1 MLSFCQIVLF
11 SLILILHFLMFYWY
25 FKFSRLYYYYKPK
38 QSGES
43 DIMDVLLPFFC
54 SILYC
59 MECVSYERKRKSIS
73 WMELSFWLHYG
84 CRRSCDR
91 PRKHLE
97 IRISRLVEKVTK
109 IIMPVLFLF
118 LIICGIWAMFVTS
131 NAIDGL
137 KYYLLPDFS
146 KFNFTVFSQA
156 ATQVLFSVGIGNI
169 IVSLRFGLLSNIK
182 LPWLDAS
189 GISHHAI

>member
-1 MLSFCQIVLF
+1 
-11 SLILILHFLMFYWY
+11 
-25 FKFSRLYYYYKPK
+25 
-38 QSGES
+38 
-43 DIMDVLLPFFC
+43 
-54 SILYC
+54 
-59 MECVSYERKRKSIS
+59 MECVKYEWKWKSIS

-84 CRRSCDR
+84 CRRSWVR
-91 PRKHLE
+91 PLKHFE

-109 IIMPVLFLF
+109 IIMPVFFLF
-118 LIICGIWAMFVTS
+118 LIICGIWAMFVTRNS
-131 NAIDGL
+131 IDGL

-182 LPWLDAS
+182 LAWLDAS
-189 GISHHAI
+189 GISHLGI

>member
-1 MLSFCQIVLF
+1 
-11 SLILILHFLMFYWY
+11 
-25 FKFSRLYYYYKPK
+25 
-38 QSGES
+38 
-43 DIMDVLLPFFC
+43 
-54 SILYC
+54 
-59 MECVSYERKRKSIS
+59 MERVTYDWKRKSIS

-84 CRRSCDR
+84 CRRGCDR

-97 IRISRLVEKVTK
+97 ICISRLVEKVTK

-146 KFNFTVFSQA
+146 KFNFTVFSQE

-189 GISHHAI
+189 GISHLGI